1 MTLPRDKIPQADPE
15 AGEDHPMAG
24 TTNVTKLAGKAT
36 TLAAE
41 TVRKVAEQNAAQVEK
56 AIETGAA
63 NTLNTL
69 EKTPMD
75 QMTQTADTMQKG
87 AEDVA
92 EFGRGNVEAFTKA
105 TQTYMAGLQDLSR
118 QAFSMMQ
125 GFGEQSIENAKA
137 LSSVRSLKEAAE
149 LNTAFVKSAMEK
161 SVSETTKLNEAA
173 FKLAEQASAPIAA
186 RWTLAMEKMTKPA
199 IRM

>member
-1 MTLPRDKIPQADPE
+1 
-15 AGEDHPMAG
+15 MAG

-137 LSSVRSLKEAAE
+137 LSSVRSVKEAAE
-149 LNTAFVKSAMEK
+149 LNTAFLKSAMEK